1 MQTSKN
7 TDNTDNTDNTEQK
20 IYEDYIKHRNAWI
33 NYIRTKAVKKLNDY
47 MDTSGRKFYKY
58 GYLTSICRDIDI
70 CTVTDKDLTAKYK
83 KLSLLF
89 HPDKFKNSNSNELFT
104 LINKFYKDGKSTII
118 NAIDVIA
125 HNILELPDISNI
137 ITNLT
142 DPKILNKLANQN
154 DASEI
159 LLIMN
164 RGICVKD
171 KDVTQEDDDCG
182 LDSQAQDEF
191 ISSICY
197 KFYKDVPSTINY
209 INSNYLT
216 EAEFISKIKD
226 SSNYEIDFIN
236 YCKEMYNDNK
246 KIMIAISEWF
256 VKENEKLVNEN
267 KILNT
272 QLLDVKMHKQ
282 IS

>member
-1 MQTSKN
+1 M
-7 TDNTDNTDNTEQK
+7 
-20 IYEDYIKHRNAWI
+20 
-33 NYIRTKAVKKLNDY
+33 
-47 MDTSGRKFYKY
+47 
-58 GYLTSICRDIDI
+58 
-70 CTVTDKDLTAKYK
+70 
-83 KLSLLF
+83 
-89 HPDKFKNSNSNELFT
+89 
-104 LINKFYKDGKSTII
+104 INKFYKDGKSTII

-125 HNILELPDISNI
+125 HNILELPDMPNI

-142 DPKILNKLANQN
+142 DSKILNKLANQN

-164 RGICVKD
+164 RGICVED

-197 KFYKDVPSTINY
+197 KFYKDVPSTITY

-226 SSNYEIDFIN
+226 SSNYEIVFIN
-236 YCKEMYNDNK
+236 YCKEMYYDNK
-246 KIMIAISEWF
+246 NIMIAIREWF